1 MLCSFVFFAL
11 PMEGSA
17 QQKTKVTV
25 ELRNVSLDE
34 AFTTQNWQSQR
45 KM

>member
-25 ELRNVSLDE
+25 ELKVKEKCKRCRERQASDGTLE
-34 AFTTQNWQSQR
+34 
-45 KM
+45 